1 MVSQSLNFFAAGM
14 EGGGRG
20 RGEGAGAVGWE
31 RVFTMPAALAL
42 DVK

>member
-1 MVSQSLNFFAAGM
+1 MVSQSLKFFAAGM
-14 EGGGRG
+14 EGGGG

-31 RVFTMPAALAL
+31 RGFTMPAALAL